1 MEELKEVVSYS
12 SSPSSSST
20 SFPAELFGL
29 KLTTPS
35 SSPENV
41 FSSIFPPPSKV
52 QAGEFPKFELNANKQ
67 YFVEDG
73 WNIKPVKSEDNLK
86 SNQSGT
92 QSIQKEDASYIYQ
105 ERNLQP
111 MNLSSSIYYGGR
123 EMYSNPNNKQDPALN
138 FISLENNGEDD
149 SGSASRGDWWQ
160 GSLYY

>member
-41 FSSIFPPPSKV
+41 FSSIFPPPSK
-52 QAGEFPKFELNANKQ
+52 
-67 YFVEDG
+67 
-73 WNIKPVKSEDNLK
+73 
-86 SNQSGT
+86 
-92 QSIQKEDASYIYQ
+92 
-105 ERNLQP
+105 
-111 MNLSSSIYYGGR
+111 
-123 EMYSNPNNKQDPALN
+123 
-138 FISLENNGEDD
+138 LENNGEDD

-160 GSLYY
+160 GQTIVAG